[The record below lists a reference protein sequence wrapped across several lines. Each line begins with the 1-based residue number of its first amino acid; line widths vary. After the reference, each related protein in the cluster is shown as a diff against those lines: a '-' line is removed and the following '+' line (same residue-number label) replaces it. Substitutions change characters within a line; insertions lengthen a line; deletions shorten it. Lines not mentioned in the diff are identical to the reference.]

1 MKQFFLICVLVA
13 PLFVGCSNI
22 KDNNEE
28 SQYYNP
34 NIGLSFSYLPEWTFD
49 ETGASTGSSVVV
61 GHAPIEYGYFKVV
74 RISLYDDEDL
84 EIAIKRQWLA
94 ENDRNKVAENKLYF
108 GPIRTHHYAGI
119 TYAANRAQVDQGE
132 KNTVLDYRMFATRN
146 NGKTIVLCELAEV
159 GGLDGFEA
167 EGFNLIEKTIQ
178 YHESN

>member
-1 MKQFFLICVLVA
+1 M
-13 PLFVGCSNI
+13 
-22 KDNNEE
+22 
-28 SQYYNP
+28 
-34 NIGLSFSYLPEWTFD
+34 
-49 ETGASTGSSVVV
+49 
-61 GHAPIEYGYFKVV
+61 
-74 RISLYDDEDL
+74 YDDEDL